1 MFDVFYNSSYKPFDR
16 KFKDL
21 IDYVANKTNCTSEN
35 QHNLSKE
42 LRNFKNQL
50 KSKWLGQNRHKEKF
64 LNAEKSWLNDYCNF
78 TLYSGNKG
86 GRPTLTF
93 EESSENTKR
102 RKTAHLR
109 SEAGPYELSYAA
121 QMQFRATGKSTEA
134 SVIAQVAG
142 SPQYAM
148 DCFNIA
154 STVKAK
160 KVSPRDALS
169 LIIEAQ
175 LSRKQYEVI
184 RTYAKEVFPSYKEVQ
199 AEKVNCYPKDLKVT
213 ETDAEVPLQ
222 CLLDHTGTRL
232 LQTQKSV
239 LEADS
244 EHSFD
249 KILLYSKWGFDGSSS
264 HTQYKQKFMSETS
277 DDKYM
282 FLTCLVPLRLI
293 GKKNGKS
300 ITLWQNPRPSSPRF
314 CRPISLEYKKE
325 TEELVKSKKEHIN
338 KQIKDLVPTEVNL
351 DGKKYL
357 IEHHTLFT
365 MVDGKLCNC
374 LSDTKSTMRCYLCDA
389 TSKEFN
395 DLDMIKNRPIK
406 SEYVSF
412 GISVLHAWIRSFE
425 SLLHLSY
432 KLPVRNWR
440 VSKTNKELID
450 ETKKD
455 IQTRFKNKLSL
466 IVDKPKPGFG
476 NSNDGNVARKFF
488 QNFKVSSSITNI
500 DEELIRRIYMILQTI
515 SSGFQ
520 INTEKFQQYC
530 LDTAQLYVDLYPWMP
545 MTPTLHKLLIHSA
558 EIVNHALL
566 PIGML
571 SEEAQEARNKDFKS
585 YRENFARKTS
595 RTDNLTD
602 IVNRLFIS
610 SDPIISLNR
619 TLPNYEKKNFDS
631 DVLNMLEQE
640 L

>member
-1 MFDVFYNSSYKPFDR
+1 M
-16 KFKDL
+16 
-21 IDYVANKTNCTSEN
+21 
-35 QHNLSKE
+35 
-42 LRNFKNQL
+42 
-50 KSKWLGQNRHKEKF
+50 
-64 LNAEKSWLNDYCNF
+64 
-78 TLYSGNKG
+78 
-86 GRPTLTF
+86 
-93 EESSENTKR
+93 
-102 RKTAHLR
+102 
-109 SEAGPYELSYAA
+109 
-121 QMQFRATGKSTEA
+121 
-134 SVIAQVAG
+134 
-142 SPQYAM
+142 
-148 DCFNIA
+148 
-154 STVKAK
+154 
-160 KVSPRDALS
+160 
-169 LIIEAQ
+169 
-175 LSRKQYEVI
+175 
-184 RTYAKEVFPSYKEVQ
+184 
-199 AEKVNCYPKDLKVT
+199 
-213 ETDAEVPLQ
+213 
-222 CLLDHTGTRL
+222 
-232 LQTQKSV
+232 
-239 LEADS
+239 EADS
-244 EHSFD
+244 EHFFD

-293 GKKNGKS
+293 GEKNGKS
-300 ITLWQNPRPSSPRF
+300 ILLWQNPRPSSPRF

-395 DLDMIKNRPIK
+395 DFDMIKNRPIK

-476 NSNDGNVARKFF
+476 NSNNGNVARKFF

-520 INTEKFQQYC
+520 ISIEKFQQYC

-585 YRENFARKTS
+585 YRENFASKTS

-619 TLPNYEKKNFDS
+619 RLPNYEKKNFDS